1 MDFEE
6 IAIEILDIAE
16 KIFQLNEQEDLEI
29 IFGDKIF
36 YISKNADGLKSVSAR
51 PDYENQDREY
61 YFELPDIAGVIL
73 KNKNN
78 GNYAIKA
85 RVCYLDR
92 KGQKWA
98 FAKVRISLGFNGKIQ
113 IGGERS
119 GSWQKSDYHDTDFL
133 QNPDS
138 ELNLVLES
146 LKRNLNFLWEELHKK
161 GVNVNE
167 TFIPK
172 WFRELKQYN
181 GQNRS

>member
-6 IAIEILDIAE
+6 IGIEILDIAE
-16 KIFQLNEQEDLEI
+16 KIFQLNEQDDPEI

-36 YISKNADGLKSVSAR
+36 YIRNDGLESVSVHY
-51 PDYENQDREY
+51 DYENQDREY

-78 GNYAIKA
+78 SNYAIKA
-85 RVCYLDR
+85 RVCYMNR
-92 KGQKWA
+92 EGQKWS
-98 FAKVRISLGFNGKIQ
+98 FAKIRISLGFNGKIQ

-119 GSWQKSDYHDTDFL
+119 GSWQQSDYYDTDFL
-133 QNPDS
+133 QNPDP

-161 GVNVNE
+161 GVKANE

-172 WFRELKQYN
+172 WFRELKQ
-181 GQNRS
+181 